1 MKYKLKVT
9 VNKNET
15 KEGVKIQFVFPQP
28 IEGEAKGKITQ
39 ELQKKLTD
47 GLSQYNLT
55 VSRDQDVPKVLT
67 NVIGFTIPILDIRE
81 IVKGALAGSKSQIST
96 EPPAGAPAEPPMAPA
111 PAEAPTP
118 TLQ

>member
-15 KEGVKIQFVFPQP
+15 KEGVKIQFIFPQP
-28 IEGEAKGKITQ
+28 VEGEAKGKITQ

-55 VSRDQDVPKVLT
+55 VSRDQDIPKALT
-67 NVIGFTIPILDIRE
+67 NIIGFTIPILDIRE
-81 IVKGALAGSKSQIST
+81 IIKGAIAGGKVQT
-96 EPPAGAPAEPPMAPA
+96 PTTPEPPAEPPVVSTP
-111 PAEAPTP
+111 EETPTP
-118 TLQ
+118 ALQ